1 MTRIITAAILAPLF
15 IYVTISAPANIFTA
29 MIELAAA
36 ICFLEYA
43 RMSLLKGISI
53 YRIRGLIAS
62 LVIPLA
68 FISSHYVAYMVLALI
83 LAAFLFTALEDAASG
98 LDPAVYT
105 IFGVIYIGI
114 AFSAPILIRMEEN
127 GPLQFLLI
135 CFATWGADIGAYYA
149 GRTMGKTKLAPA
161 ISPGKTVEGFV
172 GGIVSALIFATLFA
186 SIFFPQANIVLIMG
200 AGLIGGIIG
209 PVGDLAESQIK
220 RHFGV
225 KDSGSILPGHGG
237 LLDRA
242 DALMLTAPAYYIFLT
257 LAGYVS

>member
-43 RMSLLKGISI
+43 RMALQKGIAI
-53 YRIRGLIAS
+53 HRIRGLVAS

-68 FISSHYVAYMVLALI
+68 FISSHYVAYMALALI
-83 LAAFLFTALEDAASG
+83 LVAFLFTALEDAAN
-98 LDPAVYT
+98 DINPAVYT
-105 IFGVIYIGI
+105 IFGVIYIGV
-114 AFSAPILIRMEEN
+114 AFSAPVLIRMEEN
-127 GPLQFLLI
+127 GPMQFLLI
-135 CFATWGADIGAYYA
+135 CFATWGADIGAYYV
-149 GRTMGKTKLAPA
+149 GRSMGKTKLAPA
-161 ISPGKTVEGFV
+161 ISPGKTVEGVV
-172 GGIVSALIFATLFA
+172 GGIVSAVIFAGLFALIFF
-186 SIFFPQANIVLIMG
+186 SQANVVLIAG

-242 DALMLTAPAYYIFLT
+242 DALMLTAPAYYIFLA
-257 LAGYVS
+257 LAGYIS